1 MQINPAA
8 HSLPV
13 SLRYFDLVELSDLR
27 DCLGVEH
34 MDELLKVFAEA
45 LPLYSRSLNEATARA
60 DLVTAVDVVH
70 TLRGTATSLG
80 CAGLAVPCD
89 AIRAAC
95 ERNDVSMC
103 RQAVAILSMS
113 ESQVLSEVLTVRVQ
127 LRLDAAR
134 PLRSVHPV
142 ARHAA

>member
-45 LPLYSRSLNEATARA
+45 LPLTFLDRRSRMMDRLKRLWPRKRWAGSDPRLLA
-60 DLVTAVDVVH
+60 L
-70 TLRGTATSLG
+70 TLR
-80 CAGLAVPCD
+80 LA
-89 AIRAAC
+89 
-95 ERNDVSMC
+95 
-103 RQAVAILSMS
+103 
-113 ESQVLSEVLTVRVQ
+113 
-127 LRLDAAR
+127 
-134 PLRSVHPV
+134 PLASPS
-142 ARHAA
+142 